1 MKICII
7 LSTFYPEISK
17 KLLRGAILQLKLSKI
32 KSYKIYKVNGTFEIP
47 VMVSILKKDFDAF
60 IVLGCIIKGE
70 TPHFNYLSSSVFNS
84 ILNLSTNYK
93 IPIGNGLIT
102 CSNKRQAIAR
112 SDLNKINKGKEATS
126 AVLTVLKSIS

>member
-17 KLLRGAILQLKLSKI
+17 NLLKGAILQLKLSRI

-47 VMVSILKKDFDAF
+47 VMVSILKKNFDAF

-70 TPHFNYLSSSVFNS
+70 TPHFNYLSASVFNS

-112 SDLNKINKGKEATS
+112 SDLNKINKGKEAAS

>member
-17 KLLRGAILQLKLSKI
+17 NLLKGAILQLKLSRI

-47 VMVSILKKDFDAF
+47 VMVSILKKNFDAF

-70 TPHFNYLSSSVFNS
+70 TPHFNYLSTSVFNS
-84 ILNLSTNYK
+84 ILNL
-93 IPIGNGLIT
+93 
-102 CSNKRQAIAR
+102 
-112 SDLNKINKGKEATS
+112 
-126 AVLTVLKSIS
+126 

>member
-17 KLLRGAILQLKLSKI
+17 NLLRGAILQLKLSRI

-47 VMVSILKKDFDAF
+47 VMVSILKKNFDAF

-70 TPHFNYLSSSVFNS
+70 TPHFNYLSTSVFNS
-84 ILNLSTNYK
+84 ILNLSTNYR

-112 SDLNKINKGKEATS
+112 SDLNKINKGKEAAS

>member
-17 KLLRGAILQLKLSKI
+17 NLLKGAILQLKLSRI

-47 VMVSILKKDFDAF
+47 VMVSILKKNFDAF

-70 TPHFNYLSSSVFNS
+70 TPHFNYLSTSVFNS
-84 ILNLSTNYK
+84 ILNLSTNYR

-112 SDLNKINKGKEATS
+112 SDLNKINKGKEAAS